1 MKISDNDIRTKK
13 HGGNVVVQQHSKTEA
28 FVGVMQFVKDLKQL
42 VKMRLT
48 MTVVFSASVAF
59 LIGSKQQ
66 GDINWINWLVLTVG
80 GFFVTGSANGF
91 NEIIERDLDRLMKR
105 TADRPIPA
113 GRMTTGQA
121 LVLSLLMGIAGTY
134 TLVTLNFMAGVLSVF
149 SIILYA
155 FIYTPLKQKSPIAVF
170 VGAFPGA
177 LPPLIGYYAAFSQD
191 DLAAYS
197 QFNAEAIIII
207 PLVLFIIQFV
217 WQFPHF
223 WGIAWVLDDDY
234 KRAGFRLLPTTRRDK
249 LSAFMV
255 LFSTLLMIP
264 VSLLPYYFGFGGV
277 VVSVVSVAGALLFS
291 WYGLKLFLNC
301 DLASAR
307 KVMFTS
313 FFYLPLI
320 QLVLL
325 FDFKAL

>member
-1 MKISDNDIRTKK
+1 MSDHKIDRKLSGGAVVGQ
-13 HGGNVVVQQHSKTEA
+13 HGGSAAVAEIKHFLS
-28 FVGVMQFVKDLKQL
+28 DLKQL
-42 VKMRLT
+42 VKIRLT
-48 MTVVFSASVAF
+48 MTVVFSASIAF

-66 GDINWINWLVLTVG
+66 GDINWINWIILTAG
-80 GFFVTGSANGF
+80 GFLVTGSANGF

-134 TLVTLNFMAGVLSVF
+134 TLVTLNFVAGLLSVF
-149 SIILYA
+149 SILLYA
-155 FIYTPLKQKSPIAVF
+155 FFYTPLKRKSPIAVF

-177 LPPLIGYYAAFSQD
+177 LPPLIGYYAAFSQN

-197 QFNAEAIIII
+197 LNNASAIIII
-207 PLVLFIIQFV
+207 PLILFAIQFV

-223 WGIAWVLDDDY
+223 WAIAWVLDEDY
-234 KRAGFRLLPTTRRDK
+234 KRAGFRLLPTMKQDR
-249 LSAFMV
+249 LSAGMV

-264 VSLLPYYFGFGGV
+264 VSLLPMFFGFGGY
-277 VVSVVSVAGALLFS
+277 VVSTVSVIGALVFS
-291 WYGLKLFLNC
+291 WYGLKLFLKR
-301 DLASAR
+301 DVASAKR
-307 KVMFTS
+307 VMFTS
-313 FFYLPLI
+313 FLYLPLI

-325 FDFKAL
+325 FDFIAL

>member
-1 MKISDNDIRTKK
+1 MKISNRDMRSNKT
-13 HGGNVVVQQHSKTEA
+13 GG
-28 FVGVMQFVKDLKQL
+28 GVAMPESGSRQMLSEWMSFITDFKQL
-42 VKMRLT
+42 VKIRLT
-48 MTVVFSASVAF
+48 MTVVFSASIAF

-66 GDINWINWLVLTVG
+66 GDINWLHWLILTAG
-80 GFFVTGSANGF
+80 GFLVTGSANGF
-91 NEIIERDLDRLMKR
+91 NEIIERDLDKLMKR

-134 TLVTLNFMAGVLSVF
+134 TLVTLNFIAGVLSVF
-149 SIILYA
+149 SIVLYA
-155 FIYTPLKQKSPIAVF
+155 FIYTPLKRKSPIAVF

-177 LPPLIGYYAAFSQD
+177 LPPLIGYYAAFSQN
-191 DLAAYS
+191 DLALYS
-197 QFNAEAIIII
+197 QQNAAAIIII

-234 KRAGFRLLPTTRRDK
+234 KRAGFRLLPTTKRDK
-249 LSAFMV
+249 VTAFMV
-255 LFSTLLMIP
+255 FLSTLLMVP
-264 VSLLPYYFGFGGV
+264 ASLLPYYFGFGGI
-277 VVSVVSVAGALLFS
+277 VVSLVSVAGALLFS
-291 WYGLKLFLNC
+291 WYGLKLFLRC
-301 DLASAR
+301 DLAAAR

-325 FDFKAL
+325 FDFNAL

>member
-1 MKISDNDIRTKK
+1 MSDHKIGRKLSGEAVGGQ
-13 HGGNVVVQQHSKTEA
+13 HGGSAAFTE
-28 FVGVMQFVKDLKQL
+28 VKHFLSDLKQL
-42 VKMRLT
+42 VKIRLT
-48 MTVVFSASVAF
+48 MTVVFSASIAF

-66 GDINWINWLVLTVG
+66 GDINWLNWVILTAG
-80 GFFVTGSANGF
+80 GFLVTGSANGF

-134 TLVTLNFMAGVLSVF
+134 TLVTLNFVAGLLSVF
-149 SIILYA
+149 SILLYA
-155 FIYTPLKQKSPIAVF
+155 FFYTPLKRKSPIAVF

-177 LPPLIGYYAAFSQD
+177 LPPLIGYYAAFSQN

-197 QFNAEAIIII
+197 LSNASAIIII
-207 PLVLFIIQFV
+207 PLILFAIQFV

-223 WGIAWVLDDDY
+223 WAIAWVLDEDY
-234 KRAGFRLLPTTRRDK
+234 KRAGFRLLPTMKQDRV
-249 LSAFMV
+249 SAGMV

-264 VSLLPYYFGFGGV
+264 VSMLPMFFGFGGYIV
-277 VVSVVSVAGALLFS
+277 SIVSVIGALVFS
-291 WYGLKLFLNC
+291 WYGLKLFLRREV
-301 DLASAR
+301 ASAK

-313 FFYLPLI
+313 FVYLPLI

-325 FDFKAL
+325 FDFIAL

>member
-1 MKISDNDIRTKK
+1 MKISNRDMRSNKT
-13 HGGNVVVQQHSKTEA
+13 GG
-28 FVGVMQFVKDLKQL
+28 GVAMPESGSRQMLSEWMSFITDFKQL
-42 VKMRLT
+42 VKIRLT
-48 MTVVFSASVAF
+48 MTVVFSASIAF

-66 GDINWINWLVLTVG
+66 GDINWLHWVILTAG
-80 GFFVTGSANGF
+80 GFLVTGSANGF
-91 NEIIERDLDRLMKR
+91 NEIIERDLDKLMKR

-134 TLVTLNFMAGVLSVF
+134 TLVTLNFIAGVLSVF
-149 SIILYA
+149 SIVLYA
-155 FIYTPLKQKSPIAVF
+155 FIYTPLKRKSPIAVF

-177 LPPLIGYYAAFSQD
+177 LPPLIGYYAAFSQN
-191 DLAAYS
+191 DLALYS
-197 QFNAEAIIII
+197 QQNAAAIIII

-234 KRAGFRLLPTTRRDK
+234 KRAGFRLLPTTKRDK
-249 LSAFMV
+249 VTAFMV
-255 LFSTLLMIP
+255 FLSTLLMVP
-264 VSLLPYYFGFGGV
+264 ASLLPYYFGFGGI
-277 VVSVVSVAGALLFS
+277 VVSLVSVAGALLFS
-291 WYGLKLFLNC
+291 WYGLKLFLRC
-301 DLASAR
+301 DLAAAR

-325 FDFKAL
+325 FDFNAL

>member
-1 MKISDNDIRTKK
+1 MKISDNDIQAKK
-13 HGGNVVVQQHSKTEA
+13 HGGNVVVQKHDKAA
-28 FVGVMQFVKDLKQL
+28 FAEIMQFVADLKQL

-48 MTVVFSASVAF
+48 MTVVFSASIAF

-66 GDINWINWLVLTVG
+66 GDINWINWLILTVG

-91 NEIIERDLDRLMKR
+91 NEIIERDLDKLMKR

-121 LVLSLLMGIAGTY
+121 LVLSLLMGIIGTY

-155 FIYTPLKQKSPIAVF
+155 FVYTPLKRKSPIAVF

-197 QFNAEAIIII
+197 QNNAAAIVII
-207 PLVLFIIQFV
+207 PLVLFVIQFV

-249 LSAFMV
+249 VSAFMV

-264 VSLLPYYFGFGGV
+264 VSLLPYYFGFGGT
-277 VVSVVSVAGALLFS
+277 VVSLVSLAGALLFS
-291 WYGLKLFLNC
+291 WYGLKLFLKC
-301 DLASAR
+301 DLVSAR

-325 FDFKAL
+325 FDFNAL